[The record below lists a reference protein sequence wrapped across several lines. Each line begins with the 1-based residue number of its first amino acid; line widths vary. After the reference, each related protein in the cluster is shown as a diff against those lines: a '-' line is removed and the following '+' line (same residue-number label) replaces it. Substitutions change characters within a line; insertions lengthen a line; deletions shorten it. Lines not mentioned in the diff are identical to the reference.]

1 MFQNENTLGR
11 LKAAGKEEEFH
22 TSYEKAVELAKK
34 EFGKTY
40 PMLIGGRQV
49 LLIRRNV

>member
-22 TSYEKAVELAKK
+22 TSYEKAVELQ
-34 EFGKTY
+34 
-40 PMLIGGRQV
+40 GRN
-49 LLIRRNV
+49 LEKHTRC